1 MWPHHSP
8 TCLVGAPEI
17 IWKNSD
23 VEPSSAYYNTAS
35 KWAAEVSIQCM
46 WWRRQ
51 NTRSSS
57 KSRLAEEGVFYPI
70 KMYIFSFLYFWPE
83 GRLAVYW
90 GYCPLIFV
98 RVAHIT
104 STRLWTMLDWK
115 TTESIYVYKVPQNM
129 IWLTDTYRQ
138 QGRIPLNQ
146 ASIWTK
152 HHDRRKGFFLLYVH
166 YSHPSHRLRK
176 QHIAFPPKLGSIAP
190 REKSWLSL
198 FLFFLLR
205 RMLKHVF

>member
-152 HHDRRKGFFLLYVH
+152 HHDRRKVCFFYFMYITAILHTDSENNILH
-166 YSHPSHRLRK
+166 SRPNWAL
-176 QHIAFPPKLGSIAP
+176 
-190 REKSWLSL
+190 
-198 FLFFLLR
+198 
-205 RMLKHVF
+205 